1 MLFGREINKAAKVQ
15 NVNHDSGEVKS
26 LSFEKFF
33 IKYVKNKLNAYVRP
47 KGDIFLFLVA
57 YKLSE
62 LNKSDAINHKKLYAK
77 IKQFLSTSNDYQFV
91 YNQITIQKIL
101 I

>member
-1 MLFGREINKAAKVQ
+1 MLFGREINKAAKFQ

-33 IKYVKNKLNAYVRP
+33 IKYVKNKLDAYVRP
-47 KGDIFLFLVA
+47 KEYIFLFLVA

-62 LNKSDAINHKKLYAK
+62 LKNKMLTIIKKLYAK
-77 IKQFLSTSNDYQFV
+77 IKEFLSTSNDYQFV
-91 YNQITIQKIL
+91 YNQIMIQKI
-101 I
+101 